1 MVVRHLRS
9 CIWRRS
15 TIFRTPSERDSN
27 HHTIWA
33 ACYLIWDC
41 FIIRADARIMKISY
55 RSLSFRLL
63 LNEKLATYL
72 IFWPNF
78 SRFILVEHLGCW
90 ESCFWDA
97 FYFCRTI
104 LSSICFDL
112 RFFCISKL
120 DISYIW
126 SNHSHYKFSYL
137 TSVKVSQNQSI
148 KVQSTSSQLKYHIA
162 NSIRS
167 QV

>member
-112 RFFCISKL
+112 RFFASQNLIYRIFDQITATNFLILRQSK
-120 DISYIW
+120 
-126 SNHSHYKFSYL
+126 
-137 TSVKVSQNQSI
+137 SVKI
-148 KVQSTSSQLKYHIA
+148 SQLKCSRPPV
-162 NSIRS
+162 N
-167 QV
+167 